1 LITYPMNRNKVAFLP
16 TLICTLVLIVLI
28 IIHVIPVPILE
39 PLILYVV
46 LNRPRWFKKVV
57 DSIYSREDIDLH
69 DPTE

>member
-1 LITYPMNRNKVAFLP
+1 MKRNKVAFLP
-16 TLICTLVLIVLI
+16 TLICTLVLVVLI

-46 LNRPRWFKKVV
+46 LNRPRWFKRVV

-69 DPTE
+69 SHTE

>member
-1 LITYPMNRNKVAFLP
+1 MNRNKVAFLP

>member
-1 LITYPMNRNKVAFLP
+1 MNRNKVAFFP